1 MLDKIVAV
9 NMFVFRLQNA
19 RIGTYFKVYAKNW
32 FLSWFFLDFFLFF
45 HYFLFFDYF
54 PSIVSIFV
62 VGESYPNGPR
72 TSNEAI
78 ETKKKPNR
86 APDHSTDF
94 KTSFDQVSTRNTY
107 R

>member
-1 MLDKIVAV
+1 M
-9 NMFVFRLQNA
+9 
-19 RIGTYFKVYAKNW
+19 
-32 FLSWFFLDFFLFF
+32 
-45 HYFLFFDYF
+45 
-54 PSIVSIFV
+54 

-94 KTSFDQVSTRNTY
+94 KTSFDQVSTLKQKCL
-107 R
+107 